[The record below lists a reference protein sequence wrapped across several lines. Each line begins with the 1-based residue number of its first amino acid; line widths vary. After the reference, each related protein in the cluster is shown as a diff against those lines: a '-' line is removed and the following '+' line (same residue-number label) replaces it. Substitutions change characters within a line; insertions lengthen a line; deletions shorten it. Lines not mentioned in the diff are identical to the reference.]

1 MKDQKLN
8 RIAMDRINK
17 LYNLSLISN
26 EYYSKRYII
35 LMERIA
41 KRMDITLPVYI
52 KKSYCKKCKLPY
64 KNERIRIKNGLV
76 IITCPNCG
84 DVRRIPI
91 KN

>member
-1 MKDQKLN
+1 MVIFIKFINIYNKMKDQKLN

-41 KRMDITLPVYI
+41 KGWISHYQYI
-52 KKSYCKKCKLPY
+52 
-64 KNERIRIKNGLV
+64 
-76 IITCPNCG
+76 
-84 DVRRIPI
+84 
-91 KN
+91 

>member
-1 MKDQKLN
+1 MN
-8 RIAMDRINK
+8 
-17 LYNLSLISN
+17 
-26 EYYSKRYII
+26 II
-35 LMERIA
+35 L
-41 KRMDITLPVYI
+41 KDILYSWKELQKDGYHTTSIY